1 MNFTIRA
8 DNNPLPRI
16 ETLTPSQAFVNG
28 TGFTLTVVGSG
39 FVDGSSVRWD
49 GSSRPTTFVDSTR
62 LTAAIPAADLTSI
75 RTVPI
80 TVFNST
86 PGGGTSNPVNFSVVA
101 QPPTAPQISSITPST
116 VNAGGQA
123 FALAVE
129 GANFNESSVVQ
140 FNSSDRVTQFVNTTQ
155 LIAQITQEDVRFGG
169 IATINVINRPNGGT
183 SNVVNLTILNPV
195 PTITAT
201 NPNILARG
209 TQAQSIQV
217 SGTNFGGSMVVQ
229 VNGQPRDTTVISP
242 TLANVLILGS
252 DTANI
257 GTLTLIA
264 RNPLPGGGDSNAFPL
279 QVVQSNPLPRLESI
293 TPDSANAG
301 GPAFSLVAQGTSF
314 VPGSIVRFG
323 TRDLQTE
330 YISATNLVAQVTPV
344 DLQLGGQ
351 VPVRVIN
358 PAPGGGNSGAVFFS
372 ITTLPPTLTS
382 VTPNPI
388 VGTAQPVAVTVDGT
402 NFAGAS
408 VVRFNGVAKQ
418 TQFVSGTRLVM
429 TLQPFD
435 LVGITSASIEV
446 FTPPPGGGT
455 SNSVT
460 VGVTPLAAPPPIISS
475 LDPAAVVV
483 GSGATS
489 LRVIGSQFFPTTVI
503 QVNGAARP
511 TSFVSQTELQMTL
524 TAQDLA
530 AVTTLVITAFTPA
543 PGGGTS
549 NAVNFAVVGGAAP
562 APTLVSL
569 QPATGVLGTPFI
581 LVANGT
587 NIQPQSVIQVNGQ
600 SRASSFI
607 SGTQLSTQL
616 TANDVAAAGQLSIT
630 IFTPA
635 PGGGTS
641 NALSL
646 QIVAESFP
654 TPADHVAQSD
664 RSDSGRTRIQF
675 DSEW

>member
-1 MNFTIRA
+1 M
-8 DNNPLPRI
+8 
-16 ETLTPSQAFVNG
+16 NG

-49 GSSRPTTFVDSTR
+49 GSARPTTFVDSTR
-62 LTAAIPAADLTSI
+62 LTATIAAADLTSI

-86 PGGGTSNPVNFSVVA
+86 PGGGTSNPVNFSIVA
-101 QPPTAPQISSITPST
+101 QPPTAPQVSSITPST

-140 FNSSDRVTQFVNTTQ
+140 FNSGDRVTQFVNTTQ
-155 LIAQITQEDVRFGG
+155 LIAQLTAEDVRFGG

-183 SNVVNLTILNPV
+183 SNVVNLTIHNPV
-195 PTITAT
+195 PTITGT
-201 NPNILARG
+201 NPTLLARG
-209 TQAQSIQV
+209 DAATFYELI
-217 SGTNFGGSMVVQ
+217 GTNFGATMMVL
-229 VNGQPRDTTVISP
+229 VNGQPRETTVVSP

-252 DTANI
+252 DMANI

-264 RNPLPGGGDSNAFPL
+264 RNPVPGGGDSNAFAL
-279 QVVQSNPLPRLESI
+279 QVVQSNPLPRLDSI

-301 GPAFSLVAQGTSF
+301 GAAFSLVAQGTSF
-314 VPGSIVRFG
+314 APGAIVRFG

-330 YISATNLVAQVTPV
+330 YISSTNLVAQVTPA
-344 DLQLGGQ
+344 DLQLGGL

-358 PAPGGGNSGAVFFS
+358 PQPGGGNSGAVFFS
-372 ITTLPPTLTS
+372 ITTLPPTITS
-382 VTPNPI
+382 VTPTQI
-388 VGTAQPVAVTVDGT
+388 IGAATPVAVTVDGT

-418 TQFVSGTRLVM
+418 TQFVSGTRLVV
-429 TLQPFD
+429 TLQPSD
-435 LVGITSASIEV
+435 LVGITSAVIEV

-460 VGVTPLAAPPPIISS
+460 VGVTPLPAPVPSISS

-483 GSGATS
+483 GSAATS
-489 LRVIGSQFFPTTVI
+489 LRVIGSAFFPATVI
-503 QVNGAARP
+503 QVNGVARP
-511 TSFVSQTELQMTL
+511 TSFVSPTELQTTL
-524 TAQDLA
+524 SAQDLA
-530 AVTTLVITAFTPA
+530 AVTTLSITAFTPA

-569 QPATGVLGTPFI
+569 QPATGGSLGTPFI

-587 NIQPQSVIQVNGQ
+587 NIQPQSVIQVNRPEPRKHSHQRYAALDAAYGGVM
-600 SRASSFI
+600 SLRP
-607 SGTQLSTQL
+607 
-616 TANDVAAAGQLSIT
+616 AN
-630 IFTPA
+630 
-635 PGGGTS
+635 
-641 NALSL
+641 
-646 QIVAESFP
+646 
-654 TPADHVAQSD
+654 
-664 RSDSGRTRIQF
+664 
-675 DSEW
+675 